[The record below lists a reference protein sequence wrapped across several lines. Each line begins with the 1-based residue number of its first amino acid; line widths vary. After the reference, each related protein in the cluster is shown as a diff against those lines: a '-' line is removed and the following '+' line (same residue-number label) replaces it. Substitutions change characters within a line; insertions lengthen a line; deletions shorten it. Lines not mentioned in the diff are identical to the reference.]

1 MASITDVQIQR
12 GRRKVPEDILN
23 EDILARL
30 LDQSITSTD
39 PDQDNENITE
49 GNFENPIPSVY
60 TRGYPAPSPGAG
72 TGIFAAVDIPV
83 GGTVMLIQRPFVAV
97 LDTERLPDTCS
108 GCLGQHHCSRDV
120 NVELKACT
128 GCRVVKYCNKT
139 CQAKDWKFAHSFE
152 CRIFKE
158 LMPRVLPSNARAIL
172 RMVLRSERGKY
183 PKEELELFRK
193 LESHTE
199 DIQAQNWEQWQRIS
213 LTAKAVKKYSG
224 CAMDEETICHYG
236 AKLELNSYN
245 FHSPLADRLGF
256 YLHPYAALVNH
267 SCDYNSV
274 AGSDGDALYIK
285 ALRPIQKGEEIFVS
299 YIDATNPYRIRQKEL
314 SERYY
319 FKCRCA
325 KCEKRTSTREDRF
338 IGQPHDL
345 SALQDAESAAMD
357 VLNRIGSPQLT
368 PSEAAAAIKPA
379 MKDLQKT
386 SAWPITR
393 QPMVALRDEL
403 ITCLLSEDEPYEAF
417 VHAAIRFRLVDPIVY
432 PEPGHPTRQMHAWV
446 FAMLA
451 NELMIQGRPAFA
463 FDGKKDSDSVS
474 GVYAAIWQ
482 SVLFYLM
489 NEIEGS
495 STVPTLKKI
504 IRRAFAEGPVQMYNH
519 GLGRRPGELLHFM
532 RRAWSEL
539 DEAIDETLEKERA

>member
-1 MASITDVQIQR
+1 MASITDLQR
-12 GRRKVPEDILN
+12 SSGKVPEDILN

-30 LDQSITSTD
+30 LDQTITSTD
-39 PDQDNENITE
+39 PNQDNENITD
-49 GNFENPIPSVY
+49 GGFQNPIPPVY

-72 TGIFAAVDIPV
+72 TGIFSGTDIPV

-97 LDTERLPDTCS
+97 LDTERLQDTCS
-108 GCLGQHHCSRDV
+108 GCLGQHHYNRDA

-193 LESHTE
+193 LESHMDE
-199 DIQAQNWEQWQRIS
+199 IQAQNWEQWQRIS

-224 CAMDEETICHYG
+224 CAMDEEMICHYG

-256 YLHPYAALVNH
+256 YLHPYAALINH

-274 AGSDGDALYIK
+274 VGSDGDALYVK
-285 ALRPIQKGEEIFVS
+285 ALRPIQKGEEILVS
-299 YIDATNPYRIRQKEL
+299 YIDATNPYKTRQNEL

-319 FKCRCA
+319 FKCRCP
-325 KCEKRTSTREDRF
+325 KCGKGTSTREDRF
-338 IGQPHDL
+338 LGQPHDV
-345 SALQDAESAAMD
+345 SVPEDAESAAMN
-357 VLNRIGSPQLT
+357 VLNRVGSSRLS
-368 PSEAAAAIKPA
+368 PSEAADEIKRA
-379 MKDLQKT
+379 MKALHRT
-386 SAWPITR
+386 AAWPITR

-417 VHAAIRFRLVDPIVY
+417 VHAAVRFRLVDPVVY

-451 NELMIQGRPAFA
+451 NELMMQGVPALR
-463 FDGKKDSDSVS
+463 GKKDSSAVC
-474 GVYAAIWQ
+474 AAIWQ

-489 NEIEGS
+489 NELEMS
-495 STVPTLKKI
+495 SAVPTLKKI

-519 GLGRRPGELLHFM
+519 GLRRSPGELIHSM

-539 DEAIDETLEKERA
+539 DEIINEALEKEKA

>member
-1 MASITDVQIQR
+1 MASITDLQR
-12 GRRKVPEDILN
+12 GSRKVPEDILN
-23 EDILARL
+23 EDIVRRL
-30 LDQSITSTD
+30 LDQTVTSTD
-39 PDQDNENITE
+39 PNLDNENIAE
-49 GNFENPIPSVY
+49 GGFENPVPSVY

-72 TGIFAAVDIPV
+72 TGIFAAMDIPV
-83 GGTVMLIQRPFVAV
+83 GGTVMLILRPFVAV

-108 GCLGQHHCSRDV
+108 GCLGQHHCNRDA

-139 CQAKDWKFAHSFE
+139 CQSKDWKFAHSFE

-193 LESHTE
+193 LESHMDE
-199 DIQAQNWEQWQRIS
+199 IQAQNWEQWQRIS
-213 LTAKAVKKYSG
+213 LTAKAIKKYSG
-224 CAMDEETICHYG
+224 CAMEEEMICHYG

-256 YLHPYAALVNH
+256 YLHPYAALINH

-274 AGSDGDALYIK
+274 VGSDGDALYVK
-285 ALRPIQKGEEIFVS
+285 ALRPIQKGEEILVS
-299 YIDATNPYRIRQKEL
+299 YIDATNPYKIRQKEL

-319 FKCRCA
+319 FKCRCPKCA
-325 KCEKRTSTREDRF
+325 KGTNTREDRF
-338 IGQPHDL
+338 LSEPHDL
-345 SALQDAESAAMD
+345 SILEDAESAAMN
-357 VLNRIGSPQLT
+357 VLSRVGSPQLS
-368 PSEAAAAIKPA
+368 PSEAADEIKRVL
-379 MKDLQKT
+379 KDLHRT

-403 ITCLLSEDEPYEAF
+403 ITSLLSENEPYEAF
-417 VHAAIRFRLVDPIVY
+417 VHAAIRFRLIDPIVY

-451 NELMIQGRPAFA
+451 NELMLQGLPALS
-463 FDGKKDSDSVS
+463 GGKDSSAVC
-474 GVYAAIWQ
+474 AAIWQ

-489 NEIEGS
+489 NELEVS
-495 STVPTLKKI
+495 SAVPTLKKI

-519 GLGRRPGELLHFM
+519 GLRRSPGELLHSM

-539 DEAIDETLEKERA
+539 DEIIKEALEKERA